1 MPAADKLVV
10 VALLAL
16 PLLLDL
22 LFIWTPAV
30 SSVVLS
36 FTRWNGIG
44 GLHTRACSPPPAPSI
59 LQNGCWYG
67 VQNYHQAATIYPPF
81 WPAVL
86 HNVIW
91 LAVFLLIATPLGMLF
106 AVLIGTGFG
115 VLVAHQ
121 HVQAGETAI
130 WGVVYGMFWW
140 FLGPLTLLPI
150 LAERHN
156 VRCDVHLPVQLRR
169 HDG

>member
-1 MPAADKLVV
+1 MTAIGGRLTGARRTRRGAAMPAADKLVL
-10 VALLAL
+10 AGLLGL

-22 LFIWTPAV
+22 LFIWAPAV

-91 LAVFLLIATPLGMLF
+91 LAVFLLIATPLG
-106 AVLIGTGFG
+106 V
-115 VLVAHQ
+115 
-121 HVQAGETAI
+121 
-130 WGVVYGMFWW
+130 
-140 FLGPLTLLPI
+140 LLPFSSTRVSG
-150 LAERHN
+150 AAGSTR
-156 VRCDVHLPVQLRR
+156 VSCSFRSCCRSR
-169 HDG
+169 